1 MRYEGTVY
9 RPPSEARSLIVQ
21 ITIGCANNT
30 CTFCGMYIDKKFRIR
45 KLEEVIKDLE
55 SARRYYRH
63 IERIFL
69 ADGDALVLKTEH
81 LLMILDKIK
90 ELFPECKRV
99 GIYGTPKDIL
109 RKSLEELTLL
119 NEHGLS
125 IIYMGVESGSEAVI
139 NATKKGVP
147 REDMVK
153 AGRKL
158 KYTNI
163 KLSITLISGLG
174 GKALTKEH
182 GVETGKII
190 GEISPDFVG
199 VLTLMLEEGTEM
211 KADLDA
217 GRFELL
223 SPLEVLEET
232 EDIIKNI
239 EIDKGSQ
246 CVFRMNHAS
255 NYLSLKGTLPQD
267 KDKLLSKIEEGKK
280 NVGLLKD
287 DMFRML

>member
-9 RPPSEARSLIVQ
+9 RPPSEARSLIIQ

-30 CTFCGMYIDKKFRIR
+30 CTFCSMYIDKKFRIR
-45 KLEEVIKDLE
+45 KLEEVIQDLE
-55 SARRYYRH
+55 AARRYYRYV
-63 IERIFL
+63 ERIFL

-81 LLMILDKIK
+81 LILILDKIK

-109 RKSLEELTLL
+109 RKSLDELNLL
-119 NEHGLS
+119 YEHGLS
-125 IIYMGVESGSEAVI
+125 IVYMGVESGSEAVI
-139 NATKKGVP
+139 TATKKGVP
-147 REDMVK
+147 RADMVK

-158 KYTNI
+158 KETKI

-182 GVETGKII
+182 GAETGKII
-190 GEISPDFVG
+190 GEISPDYVG
-199 VLTLMLEEGTEM
+199 VLTLMLDRDTEM
-211 KADLDA
+211 RADLDA

-239 EIDKGSQ
+239 DLKPGAE

-267 KDKLLSKIEEGKK
+267 KEMLLAKITSAKK
-280 NVGLLKD
+280 NVHLLKD